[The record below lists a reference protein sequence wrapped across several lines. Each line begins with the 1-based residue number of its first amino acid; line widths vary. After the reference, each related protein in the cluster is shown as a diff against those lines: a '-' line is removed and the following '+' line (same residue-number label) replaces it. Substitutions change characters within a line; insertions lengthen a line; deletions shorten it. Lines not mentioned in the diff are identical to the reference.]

1 MQGLARQLN
10 LSETTFV
17 TPPVGEET
25 AAVRIFT
32 PSYEMPFA
40 GHPTLGTAAVVSDL
54 AGRPRPGRAQ
64 HAGRADPG
72 GTRDGGRSG
81 PCGPTRRRPAPWPPT
96 RPTSPAWWA
105 STSPRSPDAAPWVDT
120 GTVQMLLPLRSAADV
135 RAASADPVLLRELAT
150 RPDQQALVYLWA
162 PREDGDLE
170 ARLFFTQDGAVI
182 EDPAT
187 GSACANLGG
196 WFHARGERGIRRRI
210 HQGDGGPPP
219 VGPAASRWT
228 TTARSWCPA
237 RVRRSAG
244 GSTGSEPAPRRR
256 RPTAATRPDDLA
268 WCQVE
273 PVLHAHGEVGAA
285 ALPEGGEAACPASAC
300 RRTLS

>member
-1 MQGLARQLN
+1 MPSTRDLPFRLLNVFAVGDEPFSGNPLCVFEDARGLSDAQMQGLARQLN

-17 TPPVGEET
+17 TPAAGEET

-40 GHPTLGTAAVVSDL
+40 GHPTLGTAAVVSDR
-54 AGRPRPGRAQ
+54 AGGRDRVVLSMP
-64 HAGRADPG
+64 AGLIPVRTDGTAWTLQANPPTTREVQADPAG
-72 GTRDGGRSG
+72 LARMVGLDSSALAD
-81 PCGPTRRRPAPWPPT
+81 APQ
-96 RPTSPAWWA
+96 
-105 STSPRSPDAAPWVDT
+105 WVDT

-135 RAASADPVLLRELAT
+135 RAASADPVLMRELAT

-196 WFHARGERGIRRRI
+196 WFHARGERAVRRRI
-210 HQGDGGPPP
+210 HQGAAVHRPSILDLEVDRDGVILVSG
-219 VGPAASRWT
+219 T
-228 TTARSWCPA
+228 
-237 RVRRSAG
+237 VR
-244 GSTGSEPAPRRR
+244 
-256 RPTAATRPDDLA
+256 
-268 WCQVE
+268 
-273 PVLHAHGEVGAA
+273 EVGRGVYR
-285 ALPEGGEAACPASAC
+285 L
-300 RRTLS
+300 